1 MIREAVDI
9 GALHTPFKLG
19 PLPSARNEMP
29 VEPSPV
35 TAENAEQEITRL
47 TWTVLDGSAS
57 LTDRQRLAELVN
69 AQHARRIRIDRP

>member
-9 GALHTPFKLG
+9 GAQHTPFRLG
-19 PLPSARNEMP
+19 PLPSVREEMLAEPMP
-29 VEPSPV
+29 VN
-35 TAENAEQEITRL
+35 AANAEQEIIRL